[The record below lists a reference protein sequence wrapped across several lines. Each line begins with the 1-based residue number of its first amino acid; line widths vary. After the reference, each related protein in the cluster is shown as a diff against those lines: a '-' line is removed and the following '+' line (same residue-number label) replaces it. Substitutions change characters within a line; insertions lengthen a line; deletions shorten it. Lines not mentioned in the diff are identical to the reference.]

1 MGVWVTWLI
10 FRTSERARLIDA
22 KIVPLSSKTL
32 LFLFTNYILKL
43 KLTCPYIYIRMYN
56 IYTTTASTYKDKFYL
71 FIDLLA
77 CFSQFENNFSRMY
90 RFYIF
95 IEKFQNFLLTIQLI
109 E

>member
-1 MGVWVTWLI
+1 MGVRVTWLI

-32 LFLFTNYILKL
+32 LFLFTNILKL
-43 KLTCPYIYIRMYN
+43 KLTCPYIY
-56 IYTTTASTYKDKFYL
+56 TTTTSTYKDKFYF

-77 CFSQFENNFSRMY
+77 CFSQLENNFSRMY
-90 RFYIF
+90 RYYIF
-95 IEKFQNFLLTIQLI
+95 IEKFQNFLMTIQLI